1 MSRSRRT
8 GSTKRWSWLDAGW
21 RSWKIRW
28 AARTWASSPKL
39 LVLSQAELAAGHLP
53 EARAAATRAVAI
65 ARTGGDPELAE
76 ALMREADVLTA
87 EGRYADAVAGY
98 ERALERAERAHGPAH
113 PMVMDILRSAVDA
126 LAASGQAARAVIFA
140 ERAHGIALSHGPW
153 FLAEA
158 ELALARAIAAEGK
171 DHPRAIALARAAHTR
186 LEGTGYRRSL
196 QKIEAWLAA
205 AGRR

>member
-1 MSRSRRT
+1 
-8 GSTKRWSWLDAGW
+8 
-21 RSWKIRW
+21 
-28 AARTWASSPKL
+28 
-39 LVLSQAELAAGHLP
+39 
-53 EARAAATRAVAI
+53 
-65 ARTGGDPELAE
+65 
-76 ALMREADVLTA
+76 MREADVLTV

-98 ERALERAERAHGPAH
+98 ERALERAERAHGSAH

-126 LAASGQAARAVIFA
+126 LTATGQAARAVTFA
-140 ERAHGIALSHGPW
+140 ERAHGIALSYGPW

-171 DHPRAIALARAAHTR
+171 DHLRAIALARAAHAR